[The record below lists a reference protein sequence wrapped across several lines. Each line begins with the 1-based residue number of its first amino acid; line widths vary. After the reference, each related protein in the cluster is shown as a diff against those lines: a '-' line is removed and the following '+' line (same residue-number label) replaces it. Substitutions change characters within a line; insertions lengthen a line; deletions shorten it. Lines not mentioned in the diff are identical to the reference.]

1 MTQRII
7 IPGPPGT
14 GKTYRLINK
23 YLKEEVNNYKTPL
36 KRIGFFTFSRNAYEV
51 AKRRAV
57 KFFPKADWDED
68 LKYFSTLH
76 AIGKNECGLETKT
89 HLLDGKN
96 WEGFKNYDTFAGTL
110 NFNTYAKEDGS
121 MVYGNDYYKLISL
134 ARCRKISLENQYRL
148 QEHLQ
153 DISLRD
159 LDYLNRCLI
168 KYKKETGMFEFSD
181 MISEFIEMIII
192 N

>member
-57 KFFPKADWDED
+57 KFFPKADWDDD

-96 WEGFKNYDTFAGTL
+96 WEG
-110 NFNTYAKEDGS
+110 
-121 MVYGNDYYKLISL
+121 
-134 ARCRKISLENQYRL
+134 
-148 QEHLQ
+148 
-153 DISLRD
+153 
-159 LDYLNRCLI
+159 
-168 KYKKETGMFEFSD
+168 
-181 MISEFIEMIII
+181 
-192 N
+192 